1 MFMKASYL
9 GRENEE
15 RNGDYEKDISDTPVG
30 FDGRLHDARDGVCDW
45 GYSW

>member
-1 MFMKASYL
+1 MKK
-9 GRENEE
+9 GMEIMK
-15 RNGDYEKDISDTPVG
+15 KDISDTPVG